1 MNSIMTKLKD
11 LQDFLSR
18 VPLFSSIPADHI
30 REIAGLFT
38 KEFYHKG
45 DVICRQDEPGNSMYV
60 IHSGTVSVFKK
71 ADGQV
76 FFMNELKRGNFFGEM
91 SLLSGAHRNSTVE
104 ASLDVT
110 VFCLTR
116 ENFDVLIK
124 TNRSIGLYLSRFYA
138 KRMSIEAKGGCP
150 QAMVP
155 TFYAVSAT
163 GPELGVSHF
172 LYSVSFHISDESHK
186 RVVVIEPHLEGDR
199 IMERYDL
206 TRIECPDQGLFRLLP
221 PDSYKFED
229 IHWYQHLSGFHVL
242 QLRTGFSDRLSEIMP
257 ILMASLKESYDVVF
271 FNLTHCLNDMERLF
285 IRLCD
290 RTLLL
295 IHNTEE
301 KLGDVRSRLSE
312 LEVICGTSAF
322 LGRIRV
328 GVSHL
333 YGEKGVARQELKQR
347 LGLSETP
354 GIWVDRSEL
363 AINDRIDT
371 EKCFPVR
378 GPRAVAREIAGIRL
392 GLALGAGGARGW
404 AHIGVL
410 KVLEEAGIHIDMIS
424 GTSMGALV
432 GGIYAATA
440 SVEKL
445 KLSTI
450 DHILTKADTRRK
462 IFDYTLPR
470 QGLFRGNKAA
480 QLVRNAVNNAD
491 FMDLMI
497 PTYLVG
503 VDILNEEEVIF
514 ETGDVT
520 NAVRSSIAIPAVFSP
535 FKHQGRWMVD
545 GGLLN
550 PVPVDVLLRKGADM
564 VIAVCI
570 ESKPSET
577 KPLKKKPS
585 IKQIISQTISIVHGR
600 ATSDFVKNADLVLYP
615 DVGAYAWDDFHQGI
629 ALMRCGMEE
638 CFGRLPD
645 IKKMITEKQGRDTG
659 LGIKR
664 I

>member
-1 MNSIMTKLKD
+1 MINELQD
-11 LQDFLSR
+11 LHDFLSR
-18 VPLFSSIPADHI
+18 VPLFSSVPADQI

-38 KEFYHKG
+38 TKFYYKG
-45 DVICRQDEPGNSMYV
+45 DVICRQGEPGDAMYV
-60 IHSGTVSVFKK
+60 IRSGMVSVFKQ
-71 ADGQV
+71 ADGKRV
-76 FFMNELKRGNFFGEM
+76 FVSDLKRGNFFGEM

-116 ENFDVLIK
+116 ENFEVLIK
-124 TNRSIGLYLSRFYA
+124 TNKSIGLYLSRFYA
-138 KRMSIEAKGGCP
+138 KRMSFEVEDGGS
-150 QAMVP
+150 QAMTP

-186 RVVVIEPHLEGDR
+186 RVVVIEPHLEPDK
-199 IMERYDL
+199 IMQKYNL
-206 TRIECPDQGLFRLLP
+206 TRMECPDPGLFRFLP
-221 PDSYKFED
+221 PDSYNAAD
-229 IHWYQHLSGFHVL
+229 INWYGHLSGFHVL
-242 QLRTGFSDRLSEIMP
+242 QLRTGFSDRVSEILP
-257 ILMASLKESYDVVF
+257 VLMTGLKESYDVVF
-271 FNLTHCLNDMERLF
+271 FNLTHCLNDMEQLF
-285 IRLCD
+285 VRLCD

-295 IHNTEE
+295 IHNTKE
-301 KLGDVRSRLSE
+301 KLRDVRSRLST
-312 LEVICGTSAF
+312 LEDICGTSAF

-333 YGEKGVARQELKQR
+333 YGEKGMPRQELKQR

-354 GIWVDRSEL
+354 GIWVDRSVL

-371 EKCFPVR
+371 DKCFPVR

-410 KVLEEAGIHIDMIS
+410 KVLEDAGIHIDMIS
-424 GTSMGALV
+424 GSSMGALV
-432 GGIYAATA
+432 GAIYAATA
-440 SVEKL
+440 SVERL
-445 KLSTI
+445 KQSTI
-450 DHILTKADTRRK
+450 DLFLTRADTRRK
-462 IFDYTLPR
+462 IFDYTLPKK
-470 QGLFRGNKAA
+470 GLLKGEKAA
-480 QLVRNAVNNAD
+480 QLVRTAVNNAD
-491 FMDLMI
+491 FLDLMI

-520 NAVRSSIAIPAVFSP
+520 DAVRSSIAIPAVFSP
-535 FKHQGRWMVD
+535 FKYQGRWMVD

-570 ESKPSET
+570 ESKPFQAKTREND
-577 KPLKKKPS
+577 PG
-585 IKQIISQTISIVHGR
+585 IKQIISQTISIVHGK
-600 ATSDFVKNADLVLYP
+600 AASDFVKNANLVLYP

-629 ALMRCGMEE
+629 ALMRQGMEE
-638 CFGRLPD
+638 CFQRLPD
-645 IKKMITEKQGRDTG
+645 IQKMIAEKQGQRH
-659 LGIKR
+659 
-664 I
+664 